1 MSFSTAVTGLNAA
14 SNMLS
19 VTGNNIANVNTT
31 GFKNSRSE
39 FADVYST
46 ALSSGGK
53 TTPGSGVVTTN
64 VAQLFGQGNLQST
77 GNNLDLGISGE
88 GFFVL
93 GDSTSNYASHSYTRS
108 GAFHTDQDGYVVANS
123 GKPLLCY
130 RANGTTV
137 AEGFSTG
144 VLQPLKLDA
153 SEGQPSAT
161 TAINTSFNLDARKK
175 VVDNTVFPFVG
186 PDASGV
192 VDPNTYSNSSSVTVY
207 DSLGNS
213 HLVTQYYVKR
223 DPTDPAVIDPT
234 AAPWAPPTSKPIPTS
249 LWDVYTTIDGKD
261 IKGTTSP
268 TVPTPDAI
276 TFDSSGK
283 LHEIWPGGDPTAAVT
298 TTKISYPSISVAA
311 DAKPLEITLD
321 VAGSTQLAS
330 AFSVNS
336 LSQDGVTTG
345 TLSGIDISD
354 TGIVFARFTNGQEK
368 PLGQVAIVR
377 FSNPQGLNKV
387 GDTSWKESVQ
397 SGVPLNGVAGSGS
410 FGTIKSGSLESSN
423 VELSQQ
429 LVNLI
434 VAQQAY
440 QANAQTITTEN
451 EVTRTLLQ
459 IR

>member
-77 GNNLDLGISGE
+77 GNNLDMGISGE
-88 GFFVL
+88 GFFVM
-93 GDSTSNYASHSYTRS
+93 GESTGNYASHSYTRS
-108 GAFHTDQDGYVVANS
+108 GAFHTDQDGYVVGNNS
-123 GKPLLCY
+123 KPLLCY
-130 RANGTTV
+130 RPNGTTV

-175 VVDNTVFPFVG
+175 IVDNAVFPFVG
-186 PDASGV
+186 PDSSGV

-223 DPTDPAVIDPT
+223 DVSILPSPLPSPATTPASI
-234 AAPWAPPTSKPIPTS
+234 
-249 LWDVYTTIDGKD
+249 WDVYTTVDGKD
-261 IKGTTSP
+261 IKGTSSP
-268 TVPTPDAI
+268 TAPTPDRL
-276 TFDSSGK
+276 TFDNSGK
-283 LHEIWPGGDPTAAVT
+283 LEEIWPGASPAAAVT
-298 TTKISYPSISVAA
+298 TTKIAYPSISVAA
-311 DAKPLEITLD
+311 DAAPMQITLD
-321 VAGSTQLAS
+321 VAGSTQLGS
-330 AFSVNS
+330 AFSVNT
-336 LSQDGVTTG
+336 LNQDGVTTG

-377 FSNPQGLNKV
+377 FANPQGLNKV

-397 SGVPLNGVAGSGS
+397 SGVPLSGVAGSGS

>member
-53 TTPGSGVVTTN
+53 TTPGAGVVTVN

-88 GFFVL
+88 GFFVM
-93 GDSTSNYASHSYTRS
+93 GESTGNYDAHSYTRS
-108 GAFHTDQDGYVVANS
+108 GAFHTDQDGYVVGNN
-123 GKPLLCY
+123 GKPLLTY

-144 VLQPLKLDA
+144 VLQPLRLDA
-153 SEGQPSAT
+153 SEGQPAAT
-161 TAINTSFNLDARKK
+161 TAITTSFNLDARKK
-175 VVDNTVFPFVG
+175 VVDGAVFPFVG
-186 PDASGV
+186 PVSGV

-213 HLVTQYYVKR
+213 HLVTQYFVKR
-223 DPTDPAVIDPT
+223 DLATLPSPLPAPAT
-234 AAPWAPPTSKPIPTS
+234 APSSI
-249 LWDVYTTIDGKD
+249 WDVYTTVDGKD
-261 IKGTTSP
+261 IKGTVSP
-268 TVPTPDAI
+268 AVPVGDRM

-283 LHEIWPGGDPTAAVT
+283 LNEIWLGTDPTAAVT
-298 TTKISYPSISVAA
+298 TTKIDYPTISVAT
-311 DAKPLEITLD
+311 DAKPLDITLD
-321 VAGSTQLAS
+321 VANSTQLAS
-330 AFSVNS
+330 AFSVNT

-377 FSNPQGLNKV
+377 FANPQGLNKV
-387 GDTSWKESVQ
+387 GDTSWEESVQ

-434 VAQQAY
+434 IAQQAY